1 MSDTENLKF
10 IEKNFN
16 SEGLLQAVDKEQLKE
31 MGFKMSEEE
40 VVDSFL
46 RQSQYDGGL

>member
-1 MSDTENLKF
+1 MSGTENLKAF
-10 IEKNFN
+10 GKNFN
-16 SEGLLQAVDKEQLKE
+16 SEGLSLVVDKERLKE
-31 MGFKMSEEE
+31 MDFKMSEEE